1 MLLFHRAATAVIKV
15 GIRLGVVQS
24 DLTFIES
31 LVDLLEVCED
41 LNRLILENE
50 PLWSPGRYV

>member
-1 MLLFHRAATAVIKV
+1 MLFDRAATAVVKV

-24 DLTFIES
+24 DFALVES
-31 LVDLLEVCED
+31 FVDLFEVCED
-41 LNRLILENE
+41 LNRLVLENE